1 MILRTSYFERR
12 LAPGFAILRRV
23 KPLFLID
30 TDTASDDAVAL
41 IMALRSPQARVLA
54 ITTVAGN
61 VSVQQSTRNALYTAE
76 LCGAD
81 VPVFMGAEKPLDRA
95 HQSAHWFHGR
105 DGLGDH
111 DYPAPKRAPEKLH
124 AADAI
129 IATIESNPG
138 LVLVTLGPLTNI
150 ALALQRNSG
159 IASKV
164 GRCVVMGG
172 APCCEGNVT
181 PAAEYNIWCDPEA
194 ARIVLRSGLP
204 VELVGWHLCRGEAA
218 LNPDDIQHVLSF
230 GTPQARFAI
239 ECNSRAQEA
248 YFEQTG
254 EHGISLPD
262 PVAMSIALDPSV
274 VTSQTENDVEVETT
288 SELTRGMTV
297 VDRHN
302 VAGNER
308 NKAVWALVLA
318 KGRSEEHTSELQS
331 HSDLVCR

>member
-1 MILRTSYFERR
+1 M
-12 LAPGFAILRRV
+12 

-41 IMALRSPQARVLA
+41 IMALRSPQVRVLA

-61 VSVQQSTRNALYTAE
+61 VAVQQATRNALYTVE

-81 VPVFMGAEKPLDRA
+81 VPVFMGAEKPLHRA
-95 HQSAHWFHGR
+95 HESAHWFHGR

-111 DYPAPKRAPEKLH
+111 AYPAPRQSPGKQP
-124 AADAI
+124 AAEAI
-129 IATIESNPG
+129 IETIESNPG
-138 LVLVTLGPLTNI
+138 LVLVTLGPLTNV
-150 ALALQRNSG
+150 ALALQRKPA
-159 IASKV
+159 IAAKV

-204 VELVGWHLCRGEAA
+204 VELVGWHLCRGEAV
-218 LNPDDIQHVLSF
+218 LNPNDIKHVLSL
-230 GTPQARFAI
+230 GTPQARFAV

-262 PVAMSIALDPSV
+262 PVAMSIALDPAI
-274 VTSQTENDVEVETT
+274 VTQQSENYVDVETS
-288 SELTRGMTV
+288 SELTLGMTV
-297 VDRHN
+297 VDRLN
-302 VAGNER
+302 VAANDR
-308 NKAVWALVLA
+308 NRAVWAPILDRGKKA
-318 KGRSEEHTSELQS
+318 KVYWTIDNKRWKQALYAALSSG
-331 HSDLVCR
+331 

>member
-1 MILRTSYFERR
+1 
-12 LAPGFAILRRV
+12 V

-41 IMALRSPQARVLA
+41 IMALRSRHVRVLA

-61 VSVQQSTRNALYTAE
+61 VAVQQSTRNALYTAE
-76 LCGAD
+76 LCGSD
-81 VPVFMGAEKPLDRA
+81 VAVFMGAEKPLNRP

-111 DYPAPKRAPEKLH
+111 GYPAPHKAPEKQQ
-124 AADAI
+124 AADAL
-129 IATIESNPG
+129 IATIKSNPG
-138 LVLVTLGPLTNI
+138 LVLVTLGPLTNV
-150 ALALQRNSG
+150 ALALQRNPG
-159 IASKV
+159 IAAKV
-164 GRCVVMGG
+164 GRCVIMGG

-218 LNPDDIQHVLSF
+218 LNPDDIKQVLSF

-248 YFEQTG
+248 YLEQTG

-262 PVAMSIALDPSV
+262 PVAMSIALDPTI
-274 VTSQTENDVEVETT
+274 VTQQSKNWVDVETS
-288 SELTRGMTV
+288 SELTLGMTV
-297 VDRHN
+297 VDRLN
-302 VAGNER
+302 VAGNDRNRAAWAPILER
-308 NKAVWALVLA
+308 GKKAKVYWTIDNRRWKQALYAAL
-318 KGRSEEHTSELQS
+318 K
-331 HSDLVCR
+331 

>member
-1 MILRTSYFERR
+1 
-12 LAPGFAILRRV
+12 
-23 KPLFLID
+23 LID

-41 IMALRSPQARVLA
+41 IMALRSPAIRVLA

-61 VSVQQSTRNALYTAE
+61 VAVQQSTRNALYTAE

-81 VPVFMGAEKPLDRA
+81 VPVFMGAEKPLNRT
-95 HQSAHWFHGR
+95 QESAHWFHGR

-111 DYPAPKRAPEKLH
+111 GYPPPKKVPEKQH
-124 AADAI
+124 AAEAI
-129 IATIESNPG
+129 VAMIEANPG

-150 ALALQRNSG
+150 ALALQRKPE
-159 IASKV
+159 IAAKV

-204 VELVGWHLCRGEAA
+204 VELVGWHLCRGEAV
-218 LNPDDIQHVLSF
+218 LNPVDIRHVLSF

-248 YFEQTG
+248 YLEQTG

-262 PVAMSIALDPSV
+262 PVAMSIALDPTI
-274 VTSQTENDVEVETT
+274 VTQQTENFVDVETT
-288 SELTRGMTV
+288 SELTLGMTV
-297 VDRHN
+297 VDRLN
-302 VAGNER
+302 VASNDR
-308 NKAVWALVLA
+308 NRSVWAPILDRCKKA
-318 KGRSEEHTSELQS
+318 KICWNIDNKRWKRALYAA
-331 HSDLVCR
+331 LR

>member
-1 MILRTSYFERR
+1 
-12 LAPGFAILRRV
+12 V

-41 IMALRSPQARVLA
+41 IMALRSPAVRVLA

-61 VSVQQSTRNALYTAE
+61 VAVEQSTRNALYTAE

-81 VPVFMGAEKPLDRA
+81 VPIFMGAEKPLNRE

-105 DGLGDH
+105 DGLGDRG
-111 DYPAPKRAPEKLH
+111 YPAPKKSTEKQH
-124 AADAI
+124 AAEAMVSI
-129 IATIESNPG
+129 IEANPG
-138 LVLVTLGPLTNI
+138 LVLVTLGPLTNV
-150 ALALQRNSG
+150 ALALQRNPG

-181 PAAEYNIWCDPEA
+181 PAAEYNVWCDPEA
-194 ARIVLRSGLP
+194 ARIVLRSALP
-204 VELVGWHLCRGEAA
+204 IELVGWHLCRGEAV
-218 LNPDDIQHVLSF
+218 LNPADIKHVLNL

-262 PVAMSIALDPSV
+262 PVAMAIALNPSI
-274 VTSQTENDVEVETT
+274 VTQQSEHYVDVETS

-297 VDRHN
+297 VDRLN
-302 VAGNER
+302 VAGNDR
-308 NKAVWALVLA
+308 NRAIWAPILDRGMKAKVPWTIDNGRWKQALYDVL
-318 KGRSEEHTSELQS
+318 K
-331 HSDLVCR
+331 